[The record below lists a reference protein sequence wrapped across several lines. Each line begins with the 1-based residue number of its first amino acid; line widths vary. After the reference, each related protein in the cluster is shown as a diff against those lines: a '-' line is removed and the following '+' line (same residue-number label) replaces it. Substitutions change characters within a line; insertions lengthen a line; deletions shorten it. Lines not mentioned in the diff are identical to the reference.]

1 MVWIAGATIA
11 LEMIGPM
18 PGTVMSRGRQLLE
31 ERLQVR
37 DCRRAPS
44 PGKALTVRAA
54 WGDRADP
61 ALVLR
66 RIPRQCPNPPCAV
79 AQVERARIALRDAD
93 PDEANL
99 LGLVRGF
106 GFAEPERFET
116 AYLAAFGE
124 TPLTT
129 LQRIPGA
136 RFMNP

>member
-1 MVWIAGATIA
+1 
-11 LEMIGPM
+11 
-18 PGTVMSRGRQLLE
+18 MSRGRQLLE

-99 LGLVRGF
+99 LGLVR
-106 GFAEPERFET
+106 ET

-129 LQRIPGA
+129 LQRTPGA